1 MTPGLPSPDPMKRNP
16 LPWLVG
22 IAVIGLLVYLG
33 LRPKPVAVDLG
44 EVAEGPMRVTV
55 DEDGETRIRE
65 PYLISAPL
73 AGRLLRVKLEP
84 GDEIRKEQVLSA
96 IDPSVPGLLDARSEA
111 EAEARVNA
119 TEAAYRRA
127 ESQLEIAQA
136 DTEQAER
143 YYERDL
149 GRVERGNISDATL
162 EDTEHALRVARSNL
176 AAAKSTLDI
185 ARFDREQ
192 AKAALLYS
200 KSLSGDAGESGRH
213 FEIASPIDGVVL
225 RRFQE
230 SSTMV
235 PAGERILEIGDPRD
249 LEVRIDVLSQDAV
262 RIQPGQ
268 RIIIEHWGGPRNLTA
283 WVRRV
288 EPSAFTKV
296 SALGVDEQRVW
307 VYGDFAETEAESD
320 PSSRPENVPPETGSI
335 EDGLG
340 DAYRVE
346 ARIVT
351 WERDQV
357 LRVPAGALFREGDDD
372 RHWAVFRLS
381 PQDTAERVR
390 IEIGARNDQ
399 VAEVLSGL
407 APGDRVVLHPSD
419 QVDEGSRLVVRE
431 N

>member
-1 MTPGLPSPDPMKRNP
+1 MKP
-16 LPWLVG
+16 KTLAWCLAMV
-22 IAVIGLLVYLG
+22 ALSLLVFFG
-33 LRPKPVAVDLG
+33 FRPKPVEVDLG
-44 EVAEGPMRVTV
+44 EVGEGPMTVTV

-84 GDEIRKEQVLSA
+84 GDSIQKDQVLSA

-111 EAEARVNA
+111 EAQARVA
-119 TEAAYRRA
+119 ASEAAFRRA

-136 DTEQAER
+136 DFEQAER

-162 EDTEHALRVARSNL
+162 EDTEHAVRVARGNL
-176 AAAKSTLDI
+176 AAAKSTLEI
-185 ARFDREQ
+185 TRFEREQ
-192 AKAALLYS
+192 AKAALLFS
-200 KSLSGDAGESGRH
+200 KSVSGEGAESERH

-230 SSTMV
+230 SSTMIPV
-235 PAGERILEIGDPRD
+235 GERILEVGDPQD

-262 RIQPGQ
+262 QIRPGQ
-268 RIIIEHWGGPRNLTA
+268 RIILEHWGGEKELVA

-307 VYGDFAETEAESD
+307 VYGDFDNEVESESASD
-320 PSSRPENVPPETGSI
+320 AQSTLHS
-335 EDGLG
+335 LG

-346 ARIVT
+346 ARIIT
-351 WERDQV
+351 WERDKVRQV
-357 LRVPAGALFREGDDD
+357 PSGALFRDDSESRD
-372 RHWAVFRLS
+372 WAVYRVS
-381 PQDTAERVR
+381 TAGTAEKVTVR
-390 IEIGARNDQ
+390 IGERNDQ
-399 VAEVLSGL
+399 AGEVLEGL
-407 APGDRVVLHPSD
+407 EPGDRVVLHPSD
-419 QVDEGSRLVVRE
+419 KVTEGTRLKERSS
-431 N
+431 